1 MMRAVKITAALLV
14 AASFITAFAFAL
26 ISLFKNEPP
35 ETVHR
40 IPYTAV
46 GIPSREDYPE
56 GDIAR
61 APWDMVLY
69 EGILYLGSGDFDKNT
84 GPMYIY
90 AYNTAT
96 GEWTRS
102 EKLPEEEINRFTL
115 SNGVLYAPGIDPRE
129 SWKLGNYYTLENG
142 AWQKHRTLPSAV
154 HTFDVISFENMLFA
168 GLGVSAGKSPVV
180 RSTNKGESFA
190 EVPFE
195 KDGVTVDTSHAKLV
209 RTYDL
214 IEFQGTLYATLSIG
228 DSHPDYELYRYDTER
243 GVFVFLSDLS
253 DTLGRIKF
261 NHQRIT
267 DTAIF
272 EDELFFVTG
281 KLYATGDMT
290 SFREV
295 KLQGVD
301 LVCDIYT
308 DGDDVYLLTA
318 TKAND
323 EEGDFRASVW
333 QAWEID
339 GKTEFVELF
348 NLYYDV
354 PALSLAVDGK
364 HFYLGLA
371 DTTAQNALSGTVL
384 HVEYKK

>member
-1 MMRAVKITAALLV
+1 MRTLKITAALLV
-14 AASFITAFAFAL
+14 AVSFITAFAFA
-26 ISLFKNEPP
+26 IVSLFNDEPP

-40 IPYTAV
+40 IPYTEI
-46 GIPSREDYPE
+46 GIPSAEDYPE

-61 APWDMVLY
+61 APWDMFFY
-69 EGILYLGSGDFDKNT
+69 ENQLYLGSGDFDKNT
-84 GPMYIY
+84 GPMYVY
-90 AYNTAT
+90 SYNTNT
-96 GEWTRS
+96 GEWTKS
-102 EKLPEEEINRFTL
+102 GKLSEEEINRFTL

-129 SWKLGNYYTLENG
+129 SWKLGNYYTLEGG
-142 AWQKHRTLPSAV
+142 AWQKHRTLPDAI
-154 HTFDVISFENMLFA
+154 HAFDVISFEGMLFA

-180 RSTNKGESFA
+180 RSTDKGESFTA
-190 EVPFE
+190 VLFE
-195 KDGVTVDTSHAKLV
+195 KNGVTVDTSEASLI

-214 IEFQGTLYATLSIG
+214 IEFESTLYATLSIG
-228 DSHPDYELYRYDTER
+228 DASPDYEMYRYDTER

-253 DTLGRIKF
+253 DTLTRIKF

-267 DTAIF
+267 DTAVF
-272 EDELFFVTG
+272 KDELFLVTG
-281 KLYATGDMT
+281 KLYATSDMA

-308 DGDDVYLLTA
+308 DKDNVYLLTA

-339 GKTEFVELF
+339 GETEFVELF
-348 NLYYDV
+348 NLYYDA
-354 PALSLAVDGK
+354 PALSLAVGGRD
-364 HFYLGLA
+364 FYLGLA
-371 DTTAQNALSGTVL
+371 DTTAQNALNGTIL
-384 HVEYKK
+384 HVEYRK